1 MRLRF
6 WDKVILLAGA
16 AAVLLVGT
24 AVFIGC
30 LRGDEDMSAAHRT
43 LGIVFGA
50 ASALFGGY
58 LIFLTRR
65 GAMQRREYVVQ
76 RTDTGELRIAV
87 KAIQN
92 LVEKCVDL
100 HEEIQLI
107 SMIITNT
114 REGVVVELFIS
125 LANNISIPLAVASLQ
140 KQIKQYLVASSGI
153 EVKEVRVSVESTQDD
168 PEMFEA
174 QEDEAPGTE
183 IITEKEA
190 RGKKVPLHQRLF
202 GKPDQPAIVPEPP
215 KEEEDSWRKPLEP
228 ATEEE
233 PISPAESGEK
243 TPSQTE
249 GEIPDGEE
257 SIQSD
262 EVADDTAEDT
272 SKAESNISEA
282 EEVKPETEE

>member
-6 WDKVILLAGA
+6 WDKVILLVGA

-153 EVKEVRVSVESTQDD
+153 EVRDVRVIVENT
-168 PEMFEA
+168 
-174 QEDEAPGTE
+174 EDEPLLVAEIEEEEENEPEKAP
-183 IITEKEA
+183 I
-190 RGKKVPLHQRLF
+190 HQRLF
-202 GKPDQPAIVPEPP
+202 CQAEQPAIVPAPP
-215 KEEEDSWRKPLEP
+215 MDEGDEVKKETAPNESRVVSAPQ
-228 ATEEE
+228 TEEQ
-233 PISPAESGEK
+233 K
-243 TPSQTE
+243 
-249 GEIPDGEE
+249 
-257 SIQSD
+257 D
-262 EVADDTAEDT
+262 EQ
-272 SKAESNISEA
+272 
-282 EEVKPETEE
+282 